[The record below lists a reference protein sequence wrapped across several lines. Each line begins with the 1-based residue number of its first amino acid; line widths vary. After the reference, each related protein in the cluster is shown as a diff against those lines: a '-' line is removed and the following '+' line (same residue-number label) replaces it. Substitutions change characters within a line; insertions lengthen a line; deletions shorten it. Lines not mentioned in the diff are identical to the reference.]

1 MSDVESLGMRQWQG
15 FFHQK
20 VKSFLTI
27 LKRLFVGSAV
37 R

>member
-1 MSDVESLGMRQWQG
+1 MIEVESLGMRQWQG
-15 FFHQK
+15 FVHQK
-20 VKSFLTI
+20 LQSFLTI